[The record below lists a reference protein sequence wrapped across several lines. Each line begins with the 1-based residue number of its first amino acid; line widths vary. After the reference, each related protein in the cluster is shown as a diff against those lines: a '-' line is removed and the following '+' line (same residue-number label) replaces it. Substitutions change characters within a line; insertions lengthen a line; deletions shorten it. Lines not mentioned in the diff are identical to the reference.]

1 MKFVT
6 DFNKEAVFYKN
17 KEYSYKDIIRTA
29 KYFSSLIEMKK
40 NEDKAVIFMENRPEF
55 ICSFFGIWNS
65 HGVPVNIDAGYTA
78 EELEY
83 ILTDAEPKYIFTSE
97 KNLKTAEE
105 AVKLSG
111 KEIKIINVDTLF
123 IPENFEVD
131 EYVIYSPETEDTGVL
146 LYTSGTTGKPKGV
159 VLTFD
164 NLMSNV
170 DAITEI
176 KLATPQDRV
185 LALLPYHHVLPLS
198 INLLMAIHIGTL
210 IVINDELSAQAIQEA
225 LKKYKITIVVGVP
238 RLWEMIHKGIMTKIK
253 ANSMAL
259 KMFNICKKVNSQ
271 TLSRIVFKKVHEG
284 LGGNIRFLVSG
295 GAKIEPSILEDFK
308 TLGIKVLEG
317 YGLTETSP
325 IIAFNRPDDIHIG
338 TVGTTIPGVSAKLA
352 DDGEIIVKGRNVM
365 KGYYKKPAATQ
376 EVIDDRGWFHT
387 GDLGKIEDGYISIV
401 GRKKEMIV
409 LSNGKNINPAD
420 IENEIFKGTDLIHD
434 IAVVEHNNHLLAL
447 VYPDFDKVK
456 ERKITNIT
464 ETLKWEIIDSYNV
477 KAPAY
482 RKILEIKIV
491 KEELPK
497 TKLGKLRRFML
508 KDVIK
513 NLDKPKAEEKKNE
526 IKIDK
531 SDKEYGTKEF
541 QALSDY
547 MKKEHDLEITPDS
560 HIEIDLGLDSLDV
573 VEMNAFIEKT
583 FDFSVNEDEAG
594 GIKVIRDICE
604 YIRVHSNAYHNES
617 VNWGDILNE
626 RVDYKLPK
634 SWAVGLFRIL
644 TAPIFKFYLKLT
656 KKGQEKISS
665 EPRIYVLNHES
676 FADAFALGH
685 MFTYKQA
692 KNVYFFAIKK
702 HFEKPVRRFFADNG
716 NIVLVDINK
725 NLKESLQIAAE
736 VLKENKSLVI
746 FPEGA
751 RTRDGEIHDF
761 KKFFAILS
769 KELNIPV
776 TVIGIK
782 GFYESMPFGSSF
794 PKSGSVEI
802 EVLGDIIP
810 EKISVE
816 EIVEKSRNLIVE
828 WKKKKQSENC
838 TVLTFIKHKN
848 IF

>member
-111 KEIKIINVDTLF
+111 KEIKIINVDTLS

-692 KNVYFFAIKK
+692 KDVYFFAIKK

-776 TVIGIK
+776 TVMGIK

-794 PKSGSVEI
+794 PRSGSVEI

-828 WKKKKQSENC
+828 WKKKK
-838 TVLTFIKHKN
+838 
-848 IF
+848 

>member
-17 KEYSYKDIIRTA
+17 KEYSYKDIIKTA

-65 HGVPVNIDAGYTA
+65 RGIPVNIDAGYTA

-111 KEIKIINVDTLF
+111 KEIKIINVDTLSV
-123 IPENFEVD
+123 PENFEVD

-253 ANSMAL
+253 ANGMAL
-259 KMFNICKKVNSQ
+259 KMFNICKKINSL

-420 IENEIFKGTDLIHD
+420 IENEISKGTDLIHD

-531 SDKEYGTKEF
+531 SDKEYETKEF

-583 FDFSVNEDEAG
+583 FDFTVNEDEAG

-644 TAPIFKFYLKLT
+644 TAPIFKFYLRLT
-656 KKGQEKISS
+656 KKGLEKISS

-692 KNVYFFAIKK
+692 KDVYFFAIKK

-716 NIVLVDINK
+716 NVVLVDINK

-776 TVIGIK
+776 TVMGIK

-794 PKSGSVEI
+794 PKSGNVEI

-828 WKKKKQSENC
+828 WKKKK
-838 TVLTFIKHKN
+838 
-848 IF
+848 

>member
-65 HGVPVNIDAGYTA
+65 HGVPVNIDAGYTT

-111 KEIKIINVDTLF
+111 KEIKIINVDTLS

-604 YIRVHSNAYHNES
+604 YIRVHSNAYHSES

-692 KNVYFFAIKK
+692 KDVYFFAIKK

-776 TVIGIK
+776 TVMGIK

-828 WKKKKQSENC
+828 WKKKK
-838 TVLTFIKHKN
+838 
-848 IF
+848 